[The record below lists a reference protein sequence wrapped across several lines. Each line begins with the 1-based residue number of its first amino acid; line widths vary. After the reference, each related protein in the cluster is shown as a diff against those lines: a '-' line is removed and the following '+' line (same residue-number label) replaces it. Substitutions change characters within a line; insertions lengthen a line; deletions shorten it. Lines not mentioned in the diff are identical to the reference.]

1 MHQNKSVFITGASR
15 GLGAA
20 LAKAYAAPGTAL
32 HLAARDP
39 QGLAV
44 TAEICRGLGAA
55 VQCFPVNVT
64 DRSAIESAIA
74 AAHAQV
80 PLDLIIANAGISGGT
95 AHGTEG
101 IDQVQAIFA
110 VNLTGV
116 IYTVTAALPFL
127 LSNALKSK
135 WRGQIAIIGSLAGLR
150 GMPGAPAYSASK
162 AAVKT
167 WGEAMRIYLKPRGI
181 AVTVV
186 LPGFIK
192 TTMTSHNDFYM
203 PFLMDVDA
211 AAGLIKQRLHTG
223 PATIAFPW
231 PMKIAAHLLSM
242 MPDILADWLLGR
254 MPKKG

>member
-20 LAKAYAAPGTAL
+20 LAKAYATPGTTL

-39 QGLAV
+39 EGLAA
-44 TAEICRGLGAA
+44 TAEICRDLGAT
-55 VQCFPVNVT
+55 VQCFPLSVT

-74 AAHAQV
+74 KAHAQV
-80 PLDLIIANAGISGGT
+80 PLDLMIANAGISGGT
-95 AHGTEG
+95 AQGTEG
-101 IDQVQAIFA
+101 VDQVEAIFA
-110 VNLTGV
+110 VNLIGV

-127 LSNALKSK
+127 LSNALKGK
-135 WRGQIAIIGSLAGLR
+135 WRGQIVIIGSLAGLR

-167 WGEAMRIYLKPRGI
+167 WGDALRVYLKPNGV

-192 TTMTSHNDFYM
+192 TAMTSHNDFFM

-211 AAGLIKQRLHTG
+211 AAALIKQRLHKG
-223 PATIAFPW
+223 PAVIAFPW
-231 PMKIAAHLLSM
+231 PIKIAAQLLSI
-242 MPDILADWLLGR
+242 MPHTLADRLLGR

>member
-1 MHQNKSVFITGASR
+1 MQQNKSVFITGASR

-20 LAKAYAAPGTAL
+20 LAKAYAAPGITL

-39 QGLAV
+39 KDLVA
-44 TAEICRGLGAA
+44 TAEICRKLGAT
-55 VQCFPVNVT
+55 VQCFTVNVT

-74 AAHAQV
+74 AAHANA
-80 PLDLIIANAGISGGT
+80 PLDLVIANAGVSGGT

-101 IDQVQAIFA
+101 VDQVLTIFA

-116 IYTVTAALPFL
+116 IHTVTAALPFL
-127 LSNALKSK
+127 LGKALNGK

-167 WGEAMRIYLKPRGI
+167 WGDALRIHLKPQGV

-186 LPGFIK
+186 LPGFVK
-192 TTMTSHNDFYM
+192 TAMTSHNDFSM
-203 PFLMDVDA
+203 PFLMDVDVA
-211 AAGLIKQRLHTG
+211 AALIKKRLCKA
-223 PATIAFPW
+223 PAIIAFPW
-231 PMKIAAHLLSM
+231 PMKIAAQILSI
-242 MPDILADWLLGR
+242 MPHVFADWLLGR
-254 MPKKG
+254 MPRKG

>member
-1 MHQNKSVFITGASR
+1 MRQNKSVFITGASR

-20 LAKAYAAPGTAL
+20 LAKAYAAPGTLL

-39 QGLAV
+39 NGLAA
-44 TAEICRGLGAA
+44 TAETCRKLGAT
-55 VQCFPVNVT
+55 VQCYIANVT

-74 AAHAQV
+74 AAHAQA
-80 PLDLIIANAGISGGT
+80 PLDLVIANAGISGGT
-95 AHGTEG
+95 ANGTEG
-101 IDQVQAIFA
+101 VDQILTIFA

-116 IYTVTAALPFL
+116 IHTVTAALPFL
-127 LSNALKSK
+127 LGKAPNGK

-167 WGEAMRIYLKPRGI
+167 WGDALRIYLKPQGV

-186 LPGFIK
+186 LPGFVK
-192 TTMTSHNDFYM
+192 TTMTSHNEFPM

-211 AAGLIKQRLHTG
+211 AAALIKQRLYKA
-223 PATIAFPW
+223 PAIIAFPW
-231 PMKIAAHLLSM
+231 PMKIAAQLLSI
-242 MPDILADWLLGR
+242 MPQVLADWLLGR
-254 MPKKG
+254 MPRKG